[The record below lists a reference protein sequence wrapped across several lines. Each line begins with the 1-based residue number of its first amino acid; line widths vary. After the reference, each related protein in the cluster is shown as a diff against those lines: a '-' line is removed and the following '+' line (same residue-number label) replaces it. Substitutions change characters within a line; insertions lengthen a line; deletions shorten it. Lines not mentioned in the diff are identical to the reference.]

1 MAITPLPPSPNGEVS
16 HGDVR
21 EKINEVIEK
30 VEIEHSIV
38 GLSLDPSSP
47 ELGRTVTLIGTA
59 DPQVSINATHI
70 EFVDIPDQFSG
81 DLLTANNDGTITVNQ
96 DVLAFKV
103 TCMGIA
109 RFASNSN
116 IAFGIGIG
124 DPSTLP
130 SLPGGSTGV
139 PPLGTYISRF
149 RDNGRGEGNTRRVTL
164 QTPYF
169 PVGKTRS
176 LGAKAGD
183 RIFVVAWTQESSNT
197 SVVFDDI
204 IFAVQAIP
212 LGS

>member
-1 MAITPLPPSPNGEVS
+1 MAIFKTATS
-16 HGDVR
+16 HLNCRSGD
-21 EKINEVIEK
+21 N
-30 VEIEHSIV
+30 VESIV

-47 ELGRTVTLIGTA
+47 ELSRTITLTGTL
-59 DPQVSINATHI
+59 DPLVSINPSHI
-70 EFVDIPDQFSG
+70 DFINISDQFSG
-81 DLLTANNDGTITVNQ
+81 ELLTANTDGTITVNE

-103 TCMGIA
+103 TCMGIG

-116 IAFGIGIG
+116 IALGIGIG
-124 DPSTLP
+124 DPALLP
-130 SLPGGSTGV
+130 TLPGGSTDT

-149 RDNGRGEGNTRRVTL
+149 RDNARGEGNSRRITL

-183 RIFVVAWTQESSNT
+183 KIFAVAWTQESSNT
-197 SVVFDDI
+197 TVILDDC

-212 LGS
+212 L